1 LLTLKKIAIMKPQ
14 DKKKEITIYFRF
26 SISLL
31 NTKEIYMQEN
41 IQNKNIPAIQP
52 QPPENQIE
60 IKKKNWIR
68 ITLFVLLGLAL
79 LVGAFYAG
87 VKFSANKQ
95 PPNLTTNPT
104 ENQAPPTQSTS
115 PTIPETNSLGKT
127 TISFSN
133 ANGEI
138 YLKSEITLIDPIVE
152 YPNSKLRTI
161 INIYSQDDRYE
172 PHELTGLNPNDY
184 KWITLATEV
193 IDNNADDKSILV
205 SDRLFSFK
213 KIPNTDNFLFVVE
226 WMRSGNKSTAG
237 SWSPTKFERV
247 LYMYDKNRVG
257 QELKK
262 IMTFNDKSFKYSFPK
277 IGSFSPEGR
286 FVSLDLFG
294 CWNCGGH
301 KPEKLLLD
309 SQSFTTKNIGKVSQ
323 FSWTS
328 NGNYEYKDYVVIACK
343 EPQPGECAQDTN
355 TLPLKTGKM

>member
-1 LLTLKKIAIMKPQ
+1 MKPQ

>member
-1 LLTLKKIAIMKPQ
+1 MKPQ
-14 DKKKEITIYFRF
+14 DKTIEITIYFRF

-41 IQNKNIPAIQP
+41 IQNQNTPAIQP
-52 QPPENQIE
+52 QSSENQIE
-60 IKKKNWIR
+60 VKNKNWIK

-79 LVGAFYAG
+79 LVGTFYAG

-95 PPNLTTNPT
+95 SSNLTNEPT
-104 ENQAPPTQSTS
+104 ENPVLPTPSTS
-115 PTIPETNSLGKT
+115 PTISETNSLGKT

-133 ANGEI
+133 ANEEI

-161 INIYSQDDRYE
+161 TNIYSQDDRYE

-184 KWITLATEV
+184 KWITLVTEA

-226 WMRSGNKSTAG
+226 WMRSGSKSTAG

-277 IGSFSPEGR
+277 IESFSPEGR

-294 CWNCGGH
+294 CWNCGGNQ
-301 KPEKLLLD
+301 PEKLLLD

-328 NGNYEYKDYVVIACK
+328 NGNYEYKDYVVIDCK
-343 EPQPGECAQDTN
+343 EPQPGECTQDTN